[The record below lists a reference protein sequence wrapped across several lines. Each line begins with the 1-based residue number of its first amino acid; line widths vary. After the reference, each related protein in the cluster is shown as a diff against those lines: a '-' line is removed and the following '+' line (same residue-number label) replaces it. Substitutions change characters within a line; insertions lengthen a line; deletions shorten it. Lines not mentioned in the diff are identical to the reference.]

1 MITHSLLE
9 RGFTFQEAYQV
20 AASVKSRLRRRRLIE
35 KDELVRLIQ
44 EVVRQKL
51 GREFVRDA
59 PAPRAAGGTILI
71 HSEGR
76 AVPFSKGLLAQSLQ
90 ASGLEPSAAYDV
102 AREIEDSLLQM
113 DLTELPRE
121 QLRQIIYETIVRK
134 YDPKFAERYLL
145 WRYFKSPDKPLIIL
159 IGGATGTGKST
170 IAAEIAHRIGIR
182 RILATDTV
190 RQIMRMM
197 FSRDLLPA
205 IHYSSYEAW
214 KDRVHL
220 GEDKAEAVVEAF
232 KEQSERVLVGV
243 RAMVGRAIEENF
255 SLVIEGVH
263 LVPGLMDL
271 DPFEKGAY
279 LVHLVIS
286 TLNRDSYL
294 DRFPSRQ
301 REAAG
306 RSVHR
311 YRKNFENILLIQD
324 YVLEM
329 AEHYDT
335 PTVEN
340 IELDKSVSAALM
352 VITSELREKVKISSR
367 ELAARVL

>member
-1 MITHSLLE
+1 
-9 RGFTFQEAYQV
+9 
-20 AASVKSRLRRRRLIE
+20 
-35 KDELVRLIQ
+35 
-44 EVVRQKL
+44 
-51 GREFVRDA
+51 
-59 PAPRAAGGTILI
+59 
-71 HSEGR
+71 
-76 AVPFSKGLLAQSLQ
+76 
-90 ASGLEPSAAYDV
+90 
-102 AREIEDSLLQM
+102 
-113 DLTELPRE
+113 
-121 QLRQIIYETIVRK
+121 
-134 YDPKFAERYLL
+134 
-145 WRYFKSPDKPLIIL
+145 
-159 IGGATGTGKST
+159 
-170 IAAEIAHRIGIR
+170 
-182 RILATDTV
+182 
-190 RQIMRMM
+190 
-197 FSRDLLPA
+197 
-205 IHYSSYEAW
+205 
-214 KDRVHL
+214 
-220 GEDKAEAVVEAF
+220 
-232 KEQSERVLVGV
+232 
-243 RAMVGRAIEENF
+243 
-255 SLVIEGVH
+255 
-263 LVPGLMDL
+263 MDL

>member
-1 MITHSLLE
+1 
-9 RGFTFQEAYQV
+9 
-20 AASVKSRLRRRRLIE
+20 
-35 KDELVRLIQ
+35 
-44 EVVRQKL
+44 
-51 GREFVRDA
+51 
-59 PAPRAAGGTILI
+59 
-71 HSEGR
+71 
-76 AVPFSKGLLAQSLQ
+76 
-90 ASGLEPSAAYDV
+90 
-102 AREIEDSLLQM
+102 
-113 DLTELPRE
+113 
-121 QLRQIIYETIVRK
+121 
-134 YDPKFAERYLL
+134 
-145 WRYFKSPDKPLIIL
+145 
-159 IGGATGTGKST
+159 
-170 IAAEIAHRIGIR
+170 
-182 RILATDTV
+182 
-190 RQIMRMM
+190 
-197 FSRDLLPA
+197 
-205 IHYSSYEAW
+205 
-214 KDRVHL
+214 L